1 MEKLREIV
9 SSVLVVPNDD
19 NLENLSADNCED
31 WTSIAQVT
39 LVVEIENEFNI
50 ELDTDE
56 AMNMDSFAKIKEIL
70 ANHGI
75 N

>member
-19 NLENLSADNCED
+19 NLENLSSANCED

-39 LVVEIENEFNI
+39 LVVEIENAFNI
-50 ELDTDE
+50 ELEMDE

>member
-39 LVVEIENEFNI
+39 LVVEIENAFNI

-56 AMNMDSFAKIKEIL
+56 AMNMDSYAKIKDIL